1 MLRGAGMVKLGDLY
15 EAIDDDEAYV
25 QLPAMVAEFVGA
37 RSGNIQRIDQS
48 GIISVQNFS
57 YYDGAIIKD
66 YAARFSG
73 DLDIWTQAGLRS
85 GIVNRAVPLEELVS
99 ERTFRASPMWNDF
112 FRFHGDDTG
121 HSMGLVH
128 QLDGAIMA
136 TSFHRAWSMG
146 GFTQQEAARL
156 DAIANDLHRIFRA
169 RNLAQLQAERFARLN
184 DMLDAH
190 QDFIFLVDAST
201 HLIEASSA
209 AMRVLKMQDGVSLSH
224 GHITVNDRTMQAGI
238 DRAVTDTVNRRPVDR
253 ATFLAAR
260 PSGKAPWRIMVLPA
274 ADRRYC
280 SLVLS
285 ASERDEE
292 RQRRWMR
299 ECFSLTKAEVIVAQG
314 ILEGKTADEIAS
326 HRRSSVATIR
336 THIRHILEKTATRR
350 ITDLVTL
357 LSGLP

>member
-1 MLRGAGMVKLGDLY
+1 MVKLGDLY
-15 EAIDDDEAYV
+15 AAIDDDEAYA
-25 QLPAMVAEFVGA
+25 QLPAMVAGLVGA
-37 RSGNIQRIDQS
+37 RSANIQRIDQFG
-48 GIISVQNFS
+48 GITLQHSNYFGSDVIE
-57 YYDGAIIKD
+57 D
-66 YAARFSG
+66 YATRFSG
-73 DLDIWTQAGLRS
+73 DLDIWTQAGLKS

-99 ERTFRASPMWNDF
+99 ESTFRASPMWNDL

-128 QLDGAIMA
+128 QLDGSIMA

-146 GFTQQEAARL
+146 GFTQLEAARL

-169 RNLAQLQAERFARLN
+169 RNLAQLQTERLARLN

-190 QDFIFLVDAST
+190 QDFVFLVDAST
-201 HLIEASSA
+201 RLIEASSA
-209 AMRVLKMQDGVSLSH
+209 AMRVLKMQDGVSLRH
-224 GHITVNDRTMQAGI
+224 GHITVNDHTTQAGI
-238 DRAVTDTVNRRPVDR
+238 DRAVADTVNRRHVDR

-274 ADRRYC
+274 ADGRYC

-292 RQRRWMR
+292 HRRRWMR

-314 ILEGKTADEIAS
+314 ILEGRTADEIAS
-326 HRRSSVATIR
+326 HRHSSVATIR
-336 THIRHILEKTATRR
+336 THIRHILEKAGAHR
-350 ITDLVTL
+350 IADFIALV
-357 LSGLP
+357 SSLP